1 MLVKL
6 FGASLL
12 GVMCPYLAAPPVARA
27 AHIKA
32 IDDFYDEDDELAQ
45 VENYLMPEDLPY
57 FNVHHGAEPLGL
69 SDLAE
74 IDAEEE
80 GRGLM
85 PPIELS

>member
-1 MLVKL
+1 
-6 FGASLL
+6 
-12 GVMCPYLAAPPVARA
+12 
-27 AHIKA
+27 
-32 IDDFYDEDDELAQ
+32 
-45 VENYLMPEDLPY
+45 MPEDLPY